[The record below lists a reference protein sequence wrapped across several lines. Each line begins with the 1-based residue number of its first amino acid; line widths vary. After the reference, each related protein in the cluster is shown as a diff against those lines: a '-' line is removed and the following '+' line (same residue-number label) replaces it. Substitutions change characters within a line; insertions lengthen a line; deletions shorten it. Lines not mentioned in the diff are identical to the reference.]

1 MRKGS
6 ATMLERGLVERM
18 CAYNK
23 AISDPN
29 RMKMIKILGSHPA
42 NSLNVSDIASILGI
56 SQPAATK
63 HLKIMESVGLFTRK
77 REGASVYYA
86 LSQDA
91 LDEYRALLDHAFAHA
106 YSPCINGYECATCP
120 CADTCS

>member
-1 MRKGS
+1 MIEK
-6 ATMLERGLVERM
+6 GLVERM

-23 AISDPN
+23 AISEPN
-29 RMKMIKILGSHPA
+29 RMKMIKILGSHPG
-42 NSLNVSDIASILGI
+42 NSLNVSEIADILGI

-77 REGASVYYA
+77 RDGASVYYA
-86 LSQDA
+86 LSQEA
-91 LDEYRALLDHAFAHA
+91 LDEYRALLDHAFEHA
-106 YSPCINGYECATCP
+106 YSPCINGYDCSTCS

>member
-1 MRKGS
+1 
-6 ATMLERGLVERM
+6 MLEKGLVERM

-42 NSLNVSDIASILGI
+42 NSLNVSDIAALLGI
-56 SQPAATK
+56 SQPATTK
-63 HLKIMESVGLFTRK
+63 HLKIMEAVGLFTRK

-86 LSQDA
+86 VSQEA
-91 LDEYRALLDHAFAHA
+91 LDEYRALLDHAFEHA
-106 YSPCINGYECATCP
+106 YSPCINGYDCTTCP

>member
-1 MRKGS
+1 MK
-6 ATMLERGLVERM
+6 EKGLVERM

-23 AISDPN
+23 AISEPS

-42 NSLNVSDIASILGI
+42 NTLNVSDIAGILGI

-63 HLKIMESVGLFTRK
+63 HLKIMENVGLFTR
-77 REGASVYYA
+77 RRDGASVYYS

-91 LDEYRALLDHAFAHA
+91 LDEYRDLLDYAFEHAC
-106 YSPCINGYECATCP
+106 SPCINGYDCSCCP
-120 CADTCS
+120 RADTCS